1 MAFIN
6 DNRLAL
12 ALILSGLVH
21 GLLLFHYV
29 TDEVV
34 TDESES
40 QSAVV
45 QVELMPHVFTPP
57 ASKILKPAV
66 VHHEV
71 MADAMIESDQVADVA
86 PAEDI
91 VEQREQVALVRNSNH
106 EQFVS
111 LLHQAIDKHKRYPY
125 QAQRQ
130 RREGMVKLQFVV
142 HPDGHVTDV
151 SVVESSRF
159 DVLDEAARKAVN
171 AISPFQLAANFIYEQ
186 HMYDVD
192 IDFRLN

>member
-1 MAFIN
+1 MA
-6 DNRLAL
+6 LV
-12 ALILSGLVH
+12 LSGLVH
-21 GLLLFHYV
+21 GLLLFRYAA
-29 TDEVV
+29 DEVV
-34 TDESES
+34 AVEGES

-45 QVELMPHVFTPP
+45 QVELMPHMVTAP
-57 ASKILKPAV
+57 ARKISRPAAV

-91 VEQREQVALVRNSNH
+91 VEQREQMALVRNSNH

-142 HPDGHVTDV
+142 HPDGQVTDV